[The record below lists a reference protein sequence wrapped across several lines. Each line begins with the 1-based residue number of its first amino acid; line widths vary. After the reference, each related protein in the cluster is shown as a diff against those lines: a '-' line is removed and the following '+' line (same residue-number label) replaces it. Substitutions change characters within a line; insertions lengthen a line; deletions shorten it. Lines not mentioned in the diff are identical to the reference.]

1 MSDKIDT
8 LIKIV
13 KAVSDNQTVIIEE
26 IKGLSQRI
34 SDLEITVLSY
44 DFLEEANPIKL
55 RLAGKRK

>member
-34 SDLEITVLSY
+34 SDLEITVLSS
-44 DFLEEANPIKL
+44 DLLEETNPIKL

>member
-34 SDLEITVLSY
+34 SDLEITLLSY
-44 DFLEEANPIKL
+44 DFLEETNPIKL